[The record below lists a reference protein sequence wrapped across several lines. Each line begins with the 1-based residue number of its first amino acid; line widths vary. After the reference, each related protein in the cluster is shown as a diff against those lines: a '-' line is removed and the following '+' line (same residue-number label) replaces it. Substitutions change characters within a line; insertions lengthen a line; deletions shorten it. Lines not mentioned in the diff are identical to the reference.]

1 MLKQTRELFHRK
13 PGLSNQRPKSPF
25 GKFFMVWNGGASV
38 RRGGMS
44 KDDVAAVL
52 LIEFVSDFSARRDCV
67 ATGNH
72 RQLNI
77 RRRPQ

>member
-1 MLKQTRELFHRK
+1 
-13 PGLSNQRPKSPF
+13 
-25 GKFFMVWNGGASV
+25 
-38 RRGGMS
+38 MS